1 ARKLSKLHDGDTSL
15 RGSSFRSNA
24 QRDEEEDFAP
34 AFHSNRD
41 FDDYRP
47 SGGDEVSY
55 PPDDFITNKLYKHKL
70 ARHSNPT
77 GSTNVKSSAVEKS
90 VARRRSSPARAG
102 SRSTTSHWPSASR
115 GPSMAHGSSLS
126 RPTTPYYYVHQRPS
140 TPPPPLNT
148 LPPPEPPSPSD
159 DPLLLVGPTKVRSS
173 RKSKANSSF
182 RRPES
187 PTPGRRS
194 SRPVV
199 HEISSDPLS
208 LRADVDGLL
217 NESSRSLARAI
228 GLTFTRD
235 DGPMVDASASMG
247 FGDPD
252 TTHNWDDQYDAPPTD
267 YFEPLKGSTNIAPKV
282 SSRLDVSVPRGR
294 SRSPLLDTNQ
304 ARSVVPAIPEESP
317 SKRYRPPS
325 PWLRPRDSPAVIET
339 QETNWMALQENDSDS
354 DEESAPLAAESNSQ
368 PPEPSTFDNNL
379 TMNQQDDSV
388 VPEPEPELV
397 LLGRNSST
405 PSPVISPQRVSVSP
419 PKEPVRSTPSSDS
432 PDTGFGKGKRLSE
445 RFAELQERLTRE
457 GRSLRFSEIEA
468 LPSEDYAGPGFDSP
482 LKFSDVAGDSPSKSS
497 ALPDSSPLKSET
509 PEVLMEDSEMTPED
523 SQLQH
528 EGLSERDASF
538 ISPIPQANSSFIDAA
553 SVHSTDDEEEL
564 FIKQEDPYPQQS
576 TMEGDTF
583 THNADVSVIVPAP
596 AEKLFVPSPLMARQ
610 GLVPDVQINEESEE
624 VVGPSWEDES
634 DAEPLV
640 QIRSLDPMAAA
651 RAAAI
656 LNLHHEY
663 IQGTP
668 KQRETSV
675 LSSRRSTSLGLMPA
689 FVPQPRSSMLFST
702 PSRQNG
708 DLGQL
713 AATPSI
719 AGDVQRAGLT
729 PIRERSVAPP
739 SWTKHEWRALE
750 QCFTDIR
757 LETAIARGVEDVDPE
772 EVDLDDVVDR
782 FVDNYA
788 DGIRLK
794 GEWSWD
800 KMRRRVC
807 ALIGRQKDGLARGLA
822 VSSPASS

>member
-1 ARKLSKLHDGDTSL
+1 
-15 RGSSFRSNA
+15 
-24 QRDEEEDFAP
+24 
-34 AFHSNRD
+34 
-41 FDDYRP
+41 
-47 SGGDEVSY
+47 
-55 PPDDFITNKLYKHKL
+55 
-70 ARHSNPT
+70 
-77 GSTNVKSSAVEKS
+77 
-90 VARRRSSPARAG
+90 
-102 SRSTTSHWPSASR
+102 
-115 GPSMAHGSSLS
+115 M
-126 RPTTPYYYVHQRPS
+126 
-140 TPPPPLNT
+140 
-148 LPPPEPPSPSD
+148 
-159 DPLLLVGPTKVRSS
+159 
-173 RKSKANSSF
+173 
-182 RRPES
+182 
-187 PTPGRRS
+187 
-194 SRPVV
+194 
-199 HEISSDPLS
+199 
-208 LRADVDGLL
+208 
-217 NESSRSLARAI
+217 
-228 GLTFTRD
+228 
-235 DGPMVDASASMG
+235 
-247 FGDPD
+247 
-252 TTHNWDDQYDAPPTD
+252 
-267 YFEPLKGSTNIAPKV
+267 
-282 SSRLDVSVPRGR
+282 DVSG
-294 SRSPLLDTNQ
+294 
-304 ARSVVPAIPEESP
+304 A
-317 SKRYRPPS
+317 
-325 PWLRPRDSPAVIET
+325 
-339 QETNWMALQENDSDS
+339 
-354 DEESAPLAAESNSQ
+354 
-368 PPEPSTFDNNL
+368 
-379 TMNQQDDSV
+379 
-388 VPEPEPELV
+388 
-397 LLGRNSST
+397 
-405 PSPVISPQRVSVSP
+405 
-419 PKEPVRSTPSSDS
+419 
-432 PDTGFGKGKRLSE
+432 LSE
-445 RFAELQERLTRE
+445 EH
-457 GRSLRFSEIEA
+457 
-468 LPSEDYAGPGFDSP
+468 DSP
-482 LKFSDVAGDSPSKSS
+482 LEEESESQRMATFEPQASVDVQPQIIVE
-497 ALPDSSPLKSET
+497 ET

-822 VSSPASS
+822 VSSPASSVMTTHTPLPSIASTMNAPIQESSSIRSQRPISSRDMPPPSYIPSRPIQSSRSQSAYPMLPPLSSKSYQIPPATPLGPAVKAVREPMSASRRMLKWMGSFLRSESEPPASSAGRTREFVPALPPISDADREALRHVSPPPPRKPERIVHPKEQVQLQHVPTPVPIRIPRPLNHKSSSGSVKDMVKSFESLSESDSRSNSRPFLTKKTSTGSLSVRSLDSSRSFTADWSNSRSGLQESPVGSVRSIGRGLKDDRSWIRE